1 MRRGLLSLGEVLRLE
16 GFQTE
21 FQYPP
26 DDDPGPTA
34 ADNDSDGED

>member
-1 MRRGLLSLGEVLRLE
+1 VRRGLLSLGEVLRLE

-26 DDDPGPTA
+26 DDDPSPA
-34 ADNDSDGED
+34 ADDSDGED